1 MPIKASAKKYM
12 RVTERKTEIN
22 KKIKGLFRSAIKK
35 ATEAIAKDDVAT
47 AQEWSKKAF
56 QALDKAA
63 KKEVISKNTAARK
76 KSRLNKKVK
85 AIAVKK

>member
-1 MPIKASAKKYM
+1 M
-12 RVTERKTEIN
+12 RVAERKTEIN

-35 ATEAIAKDDVAT
+35 STEAIAANDAKT
-47 AQEWSKKAF
+47 AQEWAKKAM

-63 KKEVISKNTAARK
+63 KKSVISKNTAARK

-85 AIAVKK
+85 AIALKK

>member
-1 MPIKASAKKYM
+1 M
-12 RVTERKTEIN
+12 RVTAKKTEIN

-35 ATEAIAKDDVAT
+35 ATEAVVANDVKA
-47 AQEWSKKAF
+47 AQEWAKKAF

-63 KKEVISKNTAARK
+63 KKAVISKNTAARK

-85 AIAVKK
+85 AIIVKK

>member
-1 MPIKASAKKYM
+1 MPIKKSAKKYM
-12 RVTERKTEIN
+12 RVTDSKTEIN

-35 ATEAIAKDDVAT
+35 ATEAIAKNDVAG

-56 QALDKAA
+56 QALDKAV
-63 KKEVISKNTAARK
+63 KKEVIKKNNAANK

-85 AIAVKK
+85 AIAIKK